1 VKTETLCL
9 RGLYFLR
16 QDVGCCT
23 NFMLVATATT
33 DAIGQYLFTNLN
45 AGNYYVVFSNL
56 PASYT
61 AATANVGANDAIDSD
76 GGAIVSGSSTTT
88 LYTLAPGED
97 NLTVEFGVVPP
108 ANTNTLGN
116 FVWFDLNSNGLQDAS
131 EPGVP
136 GVMAVLMDAAGNIID
151 RDGNGTNGVQPFVA
165 TTDAN
170 GFYRFVGLSDGT
182 YRVQFTN
189 LPAGFSL
196 TTPSATNTTNGS
208 DADLSNARTIP
219 VALGSSN
226 RNDLTLDAGLVS
238 TRAALGNYV
247 WDDVNR
253 DGIQDAGEPAVSGV
267 TVTLFAADG
276 TTVLASAITNA
287 SGQYLFPNLTAG
299 NYVVGFSTLPRGT
312 EFTTANA
319 TAENLGTDSDA
330 DAVTGRTAVI
340 TLTAGE
346 VNLNVDA
353 GIRTIIPASVG
364 DYVWL
369 DINSNGLQE
378 ANEPGVGGVIA
389 TLYDAGNNVVG
400 SAITDGKGNYLIT
413 NVTPGNGYYIIFS
426 NLPGGSFTTQNVGGT
441 TAANN
446 SNANGSGQTLAFNV
460 TPGAAI
466 REIDAGIV
474 GWPSGGVLPIGL
486 LKFTAEKQRESV
498 LLRWTTSNEINTAF
512 MEIERSA
519 DGRVF
524 QSIGRVQAAG
534 FSSTE
539 LDYQLPDARPFT
551 GWNYYRLK
559 TTDLDGQVSYSVVRT
574 VRFVGAQEL
583 MVYPN
588 PVRDVAQIQLPKS
601 WLNQDVTVRVLS
613 ATGQELKQWRM
624 RPVQTQQQLRL
635 DELAAGSYLLQF
647 NTSGESIINRTV
659 QVIR

>member
-1 VKTETLCL
+1 
-9 RGLYFLR
+9 
-16 QDVGCCT
+16 
-23 NFMLVATATT
+23 
-33 DAIGQYLFTNLN
+33 
-45 AGNYYVVFSNL
+45 
-56 PASYT
+56 
-61 AATANVGANDAIDSD
+61 
-76 GGAIVSGSSTTT
+76 
-88 LYTLAPGED
+88 
-97 NLTVEFGVVPP
+97 
-108 ANTNTLGN
+108 
-116 FVWFDLNSNGLQDAS
+116 
-131 EPGVP
+131 
-136 GVMAVLMDAAGNIID
+136 
-151 RDGNGTNGVQPFVA
+151 
-165 TTDAN
+165 
-170 GFYRFVGLSDGT
+170 
-182 YRVQFTN
+182 
-189 LPAGFSL
+189 
-196 TTPSATNTTNGS
+196 
-208 DADLSNARTIP
+208 
-219 VALGSSN
+219 
-226 RNDLTLDAGLVS
+226 
-238 TRAALGNYV
+238 
-247 WDDVNR
+247 
-253 DGIQDAGEPAVSGV
+253 
-267 TVTLFAADG
+267 
-276 TTVLASAITNA
+276 
-287 SGQYLFPNLTAG
+287 
-299 NYVVGFSTLPRGT
+299 
-312 EFTTANA
+312 
-319 TAENLGTDSDA
+319 
-330 DAVTGRTAVI
+330 
-340 TLTAGE
+340 
-346 VNLNVDA
+346 
-353 GIRTIIPASVG
+353 
-364 DYVWL
+364 
-369 DINSNGLQE
+369 
-378 ANEPGVGGVIA
+378 
-389 TLYDAGNNVVG
+389 
-400 SAITDGKGNYLIT
+400 
-413 NVTPGNGYYIIFS
+413 VTPGNGYYIIFS
-426 NLPGGSFTTQNVGGT
+426 NLLGRSFTTQNVGGT